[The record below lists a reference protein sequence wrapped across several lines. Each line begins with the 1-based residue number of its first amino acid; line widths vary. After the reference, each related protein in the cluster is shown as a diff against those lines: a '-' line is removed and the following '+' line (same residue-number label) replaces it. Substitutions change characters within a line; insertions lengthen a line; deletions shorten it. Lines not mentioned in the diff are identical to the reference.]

1 MPASQRIRL
10 MLADVDGTLVTQ
22 DKVLTDKAVDAVR
35 RLGEAGILFAVTSGR
50 PPRGMAMLVDPLE
63 LSTPIAAF
71 NGGLFANPDMSVIEQ
86 RTLPDEVTP
95 AVIDL
100 LDHHGVDVWVYR
112 GSDWFVR
119 DPKAP
124 HVDRE
129 AWTVKFDPTQVDD
142 LASVSDGVAKVVGV
156 SDDHDAVKAAVEAV
170 HKEFADN
177 VSAARSQP
185 YYADIT
191 HPEANKGAVVS
202 YLADRY
208 GIDPAEIA
216 TIGDMPNDV
225 LMFARSGLSIAM
237 GNSTREVQRAARHVT
252 QSNEDEGFA
261 LAVDRYVLPKEPAA
275 TTGAALRSRPSA
287 RGDASRPPHAEAD
300 VLVVFGIT
308 GDLAKK
314 MTFRSLYRLEKR
326 RMLACPIIGV
336 ARDKWSPDT
345 LRDRARQAI
354 VDSGEHLDDEV
365 FGRLSARVTMVSG
378 DYDDAATYQRL
389 ATAMAGRH
397 RPVFYLEI
405 PPTLFGRVVEG
416 LAVAGLTSQA
426 RVVVEKPFGHDLPSA
441 RALNA
446 ELRKLLDESQ
456 IWRIDHFLGKEPAM
470 DIMFLRFAN
479 SILEPL
485 WNRDRIECVQI
496 TMAEDFGVEDRGNFY
511 DPVGAL
517 RDVVQNHLLQIIG
530 LIASEPPARSDA
542 DGLRDKRVEVFRSMP
557 DADPNH
563 YVRGQY
569 EGYLA
574 VPGVAS
580 GSQTETFAA
589 LKLEIDNWRWSGV
602 PFFIRTGKEL
612 AERVT
617 EVRVVF
623 KRPPHLSFAPA
634 SSPEPNELVLRI
646 DPNPGA
652 DLVVQAKTPGAQST
666 RTVDLSLIFSEEL
679 GELPEPY
686 ERLLGDA
693 LRGDASLFT
702 REDSVE
708 ETWRIV
714 QPLLDRPPAI
724 DTYAPGSWGPPA
736 AEQLLAGYPRWRR
749 PWVQLHSGR

>member
-1 MPASQRIRL
+1 L
-10 MLADVDGTLVTQ
+10 LADVDGTLVTQ
-22 DKVLTDKAVDAVR
+22 DKVLTERTIAAVR
-35 RLGEAGILFAVTSGR
+35 QLGEAGILFAVTSGR
-50 PPRGMAMLVDPLE
+50 PPRGMAMLVEPLQ
-63 LSTPIAAF
+63 LDTPIAAF

-86 RTLPDEVTP
+86 RTIPDDVTP
-95 AVIDL
+95 GVIDL
-100 LDHHGVDVWVYR
+100 LAQHNVDVWVYR

-129 AWTVKFDPTQVDD
+129 AWTVKFDPTPIED

-156 SDDHDAVKAAVEAV
+156 SDDHDAVKAVVAAI
-170 HKEFADN
+170 HNRFGDQ

-191 HPEANKGAVVS
+191 HPEANKGGVVT
-202 YLADRY
+202 YLSHRY

-225 LMFARSGLSIAM
+225 LMFAHSGCGIAM
-237 GNSTREVQRAARHVT
+237 GNATREVQRSARHVT
-252 QSNEDEGFA
+252 ESNEDEGFA
-261 LAVDRYVLPKEPAA
+261 RAVERFVLPSAPA
-275 TTGAALRSRPSA
+275 SSA
-287 RGDASRPPHAEAD
+287 GTAPAGVARHARRWSQGDVAEQSDTDAD

-314 MTFRSLYRLEKR
+314 MTFRALYRLEKR
-326 RMLACPIIGV
+326 RMIACPIIGV
-336 ARDKWSPDT
+336 ARDKWSPGT
-345 LRDRARQAI
+345 LHDRARQAI
-354 VDSGEHLDDEV
+354 LDSGEHLDEEV
-365 FGRLSARVTMVSG
+365 FGRLAARFSMVSG
-378 DYDDAATYQRL
+378 DYDDPTTYERL
-389 ATAMAGRH
+389 AAAMGDRH

-405 PPTLFGRVVEG
+405 PPALFGRVVEG
-416 LAVAGLTSQA
+416 LAGAHLTAQA
-426 RVVVEKPFGHDLPSA
+426 RVVVEKPFGHDLSSA

-456 IWRIDHFLGKEPAM
+456 ILRIDHFLGKEPAM
-470 DIMFLRFAN
+470 DILFLRFAN
-479 SILEPL
+479 SVFEPL

-496 TMAEDFGVEDRGNFY
+496 TMAEDFGVEDRGSFY

-517 RDVVQNHLLQIIG
+517 RDVVQNHLLQVIG
-530 LIASEPPARSDA
+530 LFASEPPAQSDP
-542 DGLRDKRVEVFRSMP
+542 DGLRDKRVEVFKSMP
-557 DADPNH
+557 EADPQH

-580 GSQTETFAA
+580 ESQTETFAA

-602 PFFIRTGKEL
+602 PFFIRAGKAL

-623 KRPPHLSFAPA
+623 KRPPHLFFAPL
-634 SSPEPNELVLRI
+634 SNPEPNELVLRI

-652 DLVVQAKTPGAQST
+652 QFVVQAKKPGAQST
-666 RTVDLSLIFSEEL
+666 RTVDLSLIFSDEL

-714 QPLLDRPPAI
+714 QPLLDAPPAVES
-724 DTYAPGSWGPPA
+724 YSPGSWGPPA
-736 AEQLLAGYPRWRR
+736 SEELLAGFPRWRR
-749 PWVQLHSGR
+749 PWVELHSGR